1 LYLITASEMKEPKDM
16 KVTELKAELKKRN
29 KKTNGLKAELI
40 KRLED
45 ALSTEENPPE
55 EMVPQIIEQ
64 IPIPMQQQ
72 QQSPN
77 KAVKLVQLPL
87 LSPKISVENQHSN
100 IIVEKQNLPIQ
111 LPPVHIQPIP
121 HAEPT
126 PPPVLHEEHKQPQ
139 NASKEATIIQK
150 HIHEPEPLPVA
161 EEVEPMIQDEP
172 PPPQP
177 VVVHHPSEVLKV
189 NHKEEPVIHKEEPIP
204 VPSDVEERKREKEV
218 EQMETEDQ
226 HKRKEPA
233 SESQSTEKGKRRRWR
248 SSNQETSRNTEL
260 TLKTETLKTML
271 QDDQFKINHN
281 NNDEDVTPEFKE
293 KNQRS
298 LNGDESPPPRRF
310 NQRRV
315 DNQSNSNNR
324 EREVPVSRKPATE
337 SLFIEHFMRPL
348 TIVAVQEFLSKTG
361 NIKHIWMNRTK
372 SHAYVT
378 FTSVEEAIATRNA
391 VHNLVWPPHNVNRL
405 TADFALNEK
414 VLQVIAESQPQQP
427 QKEGN
432 ALDELFRK
440 TKTKPSIYFLPLT
453 DEEVETK
460 TKALQVESQK
470 STKEKENKVES
481 NSEAQRKEN
490 VK

>member
-1 LYLITASEMKEPKDM
+1 
-16 KVTELKAELKKRN
+16 
-29 KKTNGLKAELI
+29 
-40 KRLED
+40 
-45 ALSTEENPPE
+45 
-55 EMVPQIIEQ
+55 
-64 IPIPMQQQ
+64 
-72 QQSPN
+72 
-77 KAVKLVQLPL
+77 
-87 LSPKISVENQHSN
+87 
-100 IIVEKQNLPIQ
+100 
-111 LPPVHIQPIP
+111 
-121 HAEPT
+121 
-126 PPPVLHEEHKQPQ
+126 
-139 NASKEATIIQK
+139 
-150 HIHEPEPLPVA
+150 
-161 EEVEPMIQDEP
+161 
-172 PPPQP
+172 
-177 VVVHHPSEVLKV
+177 
-189 NHKEEPVIHKEEPIP
+189 
-204 VPSDVEERKREKEV
+204 
-218 EQMETEDQ
+218 
-226 HKRKEPA
+226 
-233 SESQSTEKGKRRRWR
+233 
-248 SSNQETSRNTEL
+248 
-260 TLKTETLKTML
+260 
-271 QDDQFKINHN
+271 
-281 NNDEDVTPEFKE
+281 
-293 KNQRS
+293 
-298 LNGDESPPPRRF
+298 
-310 NQRRV
+310 
-315 DNQSNSNNR
+315 
-324 EREVPVSRKPATE
+324 
-337 SLFIEHFMRPL
+337 MRPL